1 LQTYKCLTILVVGSP
16 PYWKDRPKPYSVPP
30 DEGIHYCDQNSDKMP
45 KAVLLPVIVA
55 VNKCTEKA
63 GKEPYKWS
71 SVDIVT
77 DRGNLRKLMRWADN
91 GATKDFRIDM
101 QLAGKGTV
109 LLTRFA
115 ERTREMFSGCTFGY
129 SFERESTVVA
139 PGCKDSYSHHR
150 IITYVR
156 CSFYLTSKIF

>member
-1 LQTYKCLTILVVGSP
+1 
-16 PYWKDRPKPYSVPP
+16 
-30 DEGIHYCDQNSDKMP
+30 MP
-45 KAVLLPVIVA
+45 KALLLPAIVA

-63 GKEPYKWS
+63 GKEPFDWS

-77 DRGNLRKLMRWADN
+77 DRNNLRKLMRWVD
-91 GATKDFRIDM
+91 GTTKDFRIDM
-101 QLAGKGTV
+101 QLAGKRTV

-115 ERTREMFSGCTFGY
+115 ERTREIFSGRTFGL

-139 PGCKDSYSHHR
+139 PGCKNSTGHHR

-156 CSFYLTSKIF
+156 EFFSTNSEAF